1 MKLSSGDVAIRSATE
16 QDMQDIKCIASTY
29 FLDTDG
35 LEYSDCI
42 VATLEN
48 RIIGIACFKHT
59 ECPELHT
66 IAVHP
71 NYRGKGIGA
80 LLVRALGLTLCKGQE
95 CIYVRTTAPGFFE
108 KVGFVTLENNM
119 KKELWT
125 DCAGCDRFNNCKQAV
140 MLLELRRGEYADNGN
155 HQHLRQDQST

>member
-1 MKLSSGDVAIRSATE
+1 MKLLTSEISIRPARE
-16 QDMQDIKCIASTY
+16 HDMQDIRCVASTY

-35 LEYSDCI
+35 LEYSDFI

-48 RIIGIACFKHT
+48 KVIGIACFRDN

-66 IAVHP
+66 VAVHP

-80 LLVRALGLTLCKGQE
+80 LLVKQLGFTLGKGHE
-95 CIYVRTTAPGFFE
+95 RIYVRTTAPGFFE
-108 KVGFVTLENNM
+108 KVGFVALENRM

-140 MLLELRRGEYADNGN
+140 MCLELRREEYADNGN
-155 HQHLRQDQST
+155 NQHL

>member
-35 LEYSDCI
+35 LEYNDFI

>member
-80 LLVRALGLTLCKGQE
+80 LLVRALGLILCKGQE

>member
-1 MKLSSGDVAIRSATE
+1 MKLSAGDVAIRSATE

-42 VATLEN
+42 EATLKN
-48 RIIGIACFKHT
+48 RIIGIACFKYT

-71 NYRGKGIGA
+71 NDKGKGIGA
-80 LLVRALGLTLCKGQE
+80 LLARELGLTLCKGQK
-95 CIYVRTTAPGFFE
+95 CIYVRTTVPGFFE
-108 KVGFVTLENNM
+108 KVGFVALENNM
-119 KKELWT
+119 KKE
-125 DCAGCDRFNNCKQAV
+125 
-140 MLLELRRGEYADNGN
+140 
-155 HQHLRQDQST
+155 

>member
-35 LEYSDCI
+35 LEYNDLI
-42 VATLEN
+42 VATLEK

-71 NYRGKGIGA
+71 NYRGKGIGS
-80 LLVRALGLTLCKGQE
+80 LLVRALGSTLCKGQE
-95 CIYVRTTAPGFFE
+95 CIYVRTTAPVFFE
-108 KVGFVTLENNM
+108 KVEFVKLENNM

-140 MLLELRRGEYADNGN
+140 MRLELRRGEYADNGN
-155 HQHLRQDQST
+155 HQHLR

>member
-1 MKLSSGDVAIRSATE
+1 MKLSADDVSIRPATT
-16 QDMQDIKCIASTY
+16 QDMQDIECIASTY

-35 LEYSDCI
+35 LDYSDFI

-48 RIIGIACFKHT
+48 KIIGIACFKDT

-66 IAVHP
+66 IAVCP

-80 LLVRALGLTLCKGQE
+80 LLIRELGSTLCKGHE
-95 CIYVRTTAPGFFE
+95 RVYVRTTAPGFFE
-108 KVGFVTLENNM
+108 KAGFVALENDM
-119 KKELWT
+119 KKQLWT

-140 MLLELRRGEYADNGN
+140 MCLELRREEYADNGN
-155 HQHLRQDQST
+155 SQHL

>member
-29 FLDTDG
+29 FLDTNG

-95 CIYVRTTAPGFFE
+95 CIYVRTTAPVFFE

>member
-1 MKLSSGDVAIRSATE
+1 MRSLANDVGVRPATE

-29 FLDTDG
+29 FLDTGG
-35 LEYSDCI
+35 LEYRDCI

-48 RIIGIACFKHT
+48 RIIGIACSKYT

-71 NYRGKGIGA
+71 NYRGRGIGA
-80 LLVRALGLTLCKGQE
+80 LLVRWLGLTLFKGHE
-95 CIYVRTTAPGFFE
+95 HIYVRTTAPGFF
-108 KVGFVTLENNM
+108 KKRGFVALQNNM

-125 DCAGCDRFNNCKQAV
+125 DCAVCDRFNNCKQAV
-140 MLLELRRGEYADNGN
+140 MRLELRRGEYADNGN
-155 HQHLRQDQST
+155 NQHL

>member
-1 MKLSSGDVAIRSATE
+1 MKLSAGDVGVRPATE

-35 LEYSDCI
+35 LEYNDFI

-48 RIIGIACFKHT
+48 RIIGIACFKDT

-66 IAVHP
+66 IAVHA
-71 NYRGKGIGA
+71 NYKGKGIGE
-80 LLVRALGLTLCKGQE
+80 LLVRELGLTLCKGQE
-95 CIYVRTTAPGFFE
+95 RIYVRTTAPGFFE
-108 KVGFVTLENNM
+108 KVGFVALENNM

-140 MLLELRRGEYADNGN
+140 MRLELRREEYADNGN
-155 HQHLRQDQST
+155 NQHLR

>member
-29 FLDTDG
+29 FLDTNG